1 VADILAFNAKRGDV
15 RYDDTYFEPRGAYPT
30 DTLFSFHRNWGRVF
44 ATKDPAYGIALSN
57 NTVFYSN
64 DLDPTLLNDYYVNIG
79 GNSQVQYAY
88 KMPLAFSKN
97 GNQIQM
103 KIKEAEQAPIN
114 IIETDINTVNG
125 PIHVVDNLL
134 LPKGFKLK

>member
-1 VADILAFNAKRGDV
+1 M
-15 RYDDTYFEPRGAYPT
+15 
-30 DTLFSFHRNWGRVF
+30 F

-64 DLDPTLLNDYYVNIG
+64 DLDPVLLNDYYVNVG
-79 GNSQVQYAY
+79 GSGQVQYAY
-88 KMPLAFSKN
+88 KMPLSFSKN
-97 GNQIQM
+97 ANQIQM
-103 KIKEAEQAPIN
+103 KVKEAEQAPIN
-114 IIETDINTVNG
+114 IIDTDINTVNG

>member
-1 VADILAFNAKRGDV
+1 
-15 RYDDTYFEPRGAYPT
+15 
-30 DTLFSFHRNWGRVF
+30 
-44 ATKDPAYGIALSN
+44 
-57 NTVFYSN
+57 
-64 DLDPTLLNDYYVNIG
+64 
-79 GNSQVQYAY
+79 
-88 KMPLAFSKN
+88 
-97 GNQIQM
+97 M